1 METMLFM
8 GALGAI
14 VAVLFKSVFCA
25 PKAPA
30 APAPQSKAKSAT
42 KAKAAK
48 KKAPAK
54 AKPKAKPT
62 AKKAAVSIKSTAKKA
77 KPTAKKAKPAAKK
90 TAASA
95 KSTAGSHQLKN
106 PATGEVVTIPG
117 SYRFVKRWIK
127 DALVEEGL
135 LDKVY
140 KNSELTDAVNK
151 KIKTAINKIKTIK
164 KYQP

>member
-14 VAVLFKSVFCA
+14 VAVLFKSVFDGA
-25 PKAPA
+25 KAA
-30 APAPQSKAKSAT
+30 EKPAPQAKTKPAT
-42 KAKAAK
+42 KPKPKVAK
-48 KKAPAK
+48 KKAAV
-54 AKPKAKPT
+54 KAKPT
-62 AKKAAVSIKSTAKKA
+62 AKKAAASTAKKT
-77 KPTAKKAKPAAKK
+77 KPAPKKA
-90 TAASA
+90 AASTKS
-95 KSTAGSHQLKN
+95 KSTAETHQLKN

-140 KNSELTDAVNK
+140 KNNELTDAANK
-151 KIKTAINKIKTIK
+151 KIKTALNKIKAIK
-164 KYQP
+164 KYQA

>member
-14 VAVLFKSVFCA
+14 VAVLFKSVFCV

-30 APAPQSKAKSAT
+30 APASQSKAKSAT

-54 AKPKAKPT
+54 AKP
-62 AKKAAVSIKSTAKKA
+62 
-77 KPTAKKAKPAAKK
+77 TAKKAKPAAKK

-95 KSTAGSHQLKN
+95 NSAAGSHQLKN
-106 PATGEVVTIPG
+106 PVTGEVVTIPG

>member
-30 APAPQSKAKSAT
+30 APAPQPKTKPAT
-42 KAKAAK
+42 KAKVAK
-48 KKAPAK
+48 KKATAK

-62 AKKAAVSIKSTAKKA
+62 AKKAAVSTKSTVKKA
-77 KPTAKKAKPAAKK
+77 KPVAKK

-95 KSTAGSHQLKN
+95 KSTTGSHQLKN

-151 KIKTAINKIKTIK
+151 KIKTAISKIKAIK